1 MTKQGF
7 KRKYIQD
14 KVTKL
19 KNSKFKVSQSR
30 NKVEK
35 SFSFKIQIFL
45 IRKNKKLI
53 QIVTQYSTCTPNFTN
68 VGYFLTKN

>member
-7 KRKYIQD
+7 KIKYIQD

-19 KNSKFKVSQSR
+19 KNSKFKVSQSK
-30 NKVEK
+30 NKVKK
-35 SFSFKIQIFL
+35 SYVFKIQIFSD
-45 IRKNKKLI
+45 KYQQKLV
-53 QIVTQYSTCTPNFTN
+53 QIITQYSTCTPNFTN